1 VGGKIA
7 PLKEEEVNKNIGTCY
22 REGFKTKKAVFEKGE
37 QVRII
42 EGPFMSFTGTIEE
55 VNLEREN

>member
-1 VGGKIA
+1 
-7 PLKEEEVNKNIGTCY
+7 
-22 REGFKTKKAVFEKGE
+22 KKAVFEKGE

-55 VNLEREN
+55 VNLEREKLNVLISIFGRLTPVELDFSQVEKI